1 MKTLV
6 AFCLFFISL
15 TAFSQRVLING
26 TIKVP
31 VGEDP
36 QGISVVNATAMRAT
50 ISNEAGLFQIRAAE
64 GDTLQFSAL
73 QFQDFSVIIDKG
85 VIDSRELNVFISEAV
100 TELPEVVVTPYD
112 LSGNVRVDVQ
122 IIPTSDLDLP
132 TKSAAEIDPYEWEFP
147 PDSLVSP
154 PNAAM
159 RSSMM
164 LNGANFANIF
174 RNILKSREVINIEE
188 SEELEEQ
195 ILLLYDD
202 DFFNQNLNI
211 KKENIREF
219 IYYAEDHGLTKAMLK
234 PKNEMKLIEFLVA
247 QSQNYKEMKAS
258 SSR

>member
-1 MKTLV
+1 MKTFLT
-6 AFCLFFISL
+6 FLIFLISL
-15 TAFSQRVLING
+15 TGFSQRVLING

-31 VGEDP
+31 AGEDP
-36 QGISVVNATAMRAT
+36 QGISIVNSTAMRAT

-64 GDTLQFSAL
+64 GDTLSFSSL
-73 QFQDFSVIIDKG
+73 QFQDFSVIIDEG
-85 VIDSRELNVFISEAV
+85 VITTRELNVFVSEAV

-132 TKSAAEIDPYEWEFP
+132 NKSAAEIDPYEWEFP

-159 RSSMM
+159 RTSMM
-164 LNGANFANIF
+164 VNGANFANIF

-188 SEELEEQ
+188 SEELEDE

-202 DFFNQNLNI
+202 DFFNENLNI
-211 KKENIREF
+211 KKENIKEF
-219 IYYAEDHGLTKAMLK
+219 IYFAEDNGLTKAMLK
-234 PKNEMKLIEFLVA
+234 PKNEMKLIEFLVV
-247 QSQNYKEMKAS
+247 QSQRYKEIKAGS
-258 SSR
+258 N

>member
-1 MKTLV
+1 MRTLLT
-6 AFCLFFISL
+6 FCFFLISI
-15 TAFSQRVLING
+15 TGFSQRVLING

-36 QGISVVNATAMRAT
+36 QGISIVNTTAMRAT
-50 ISNEAGLFQIRAAE
+50 ISNASGIFQIRAAE
-64 GDTLQFSAL
+64 GDTLNFSSL
-73 QFQDFSVIIDKG
+73 QFQDFSVVIDDG
-85 VIDSRELNVFISEAV
+85 VINTRELNVFVSEAV

-132 TKSAAEIDPYEWEFP
+132 NKSAAEIDPYEWEFP

-154 PNAAM
+154 PNVAI

-164 LNGANFANIF
+164 VNGANFANIF

-188 SEELEEQ
+188 SEELEDE

-202 DFFNQNLNI
+202 DFFNENLNI
-211 KKENIREF
+211 KKENIKEF
-219 IYYAEDHGLTKAMLK
+219 IYFAEDNGLTKAMLK
-234 PKNEMKLIEFLVA
+234 PKNEMELIEFLVT
-247 QSQNYKEMKAS
+247 QSQRYKEIKATS
-258 SSR
+258 K